1 MDWTR
6 ACISYAARRRRRACA
21 WIRTWRF
28 ANAIRKHN
36 YICSTLSVPRKN
48 KRRTGLRA
56 LALVVAQQDALPPFV
71 SDVNYEKHTIEFSSL
86 LGKAFGRV
94 RVSVSRPGVSLD
106 HAPPADATW
115 QHRERG
121 GPTTGKYMPNY
132 KQHTL
137 HWTGTRPAWY
147 YRAAWWIERAVV
159 RACGYV
165 YTTWIQRG
173 RTAKYSGAPFI

>member
-1 MDWTR
+1 MDWVR
-6 ACISYAARRRRRACA
+6 YIVSYAAKQRRRVCA
-21 WIRTWRF
+21 WIRTWPLC
-28 ANAIRKHN
+28 NAIRKHN

-71 SDVNYEKHTIEFSSL
+71 SNVNYEKHTVEFTSL
-86 LGKAFGRV
+86 LGKAGSV
-94 RVSVSRPGVSLD
+94 KVSVSRPGVSLD

-115 QHRERG
+115 QHRDLGR
-121 GPTTGKYMPNY
+121 PTTGKSMPNY

-147 YRAAWWIERAVV
+147 FRSAWRIERAVV
-159 RACGYV
+159 RVFGHV

-173 RTAKYSGAPFI
+173 RTARFSGAPFY